1 MEHFKQEGNFVVGGN
16 IGAAVANCGR
26 EAYGAASLGVCT
38 GAMPLENKTDHRVVG
53 TTMKASRR
61 MTVPPAR
68 LGVPQDQSTMR
79 EEHMRVLMVSL
90 LGRV

>member
-1 MEHFKQEGNFVVGGN
+1 MFIIQTREGTEHFSREGNFVVGGN

-38 GAMPLENKTDHRVVG
+38 GAMPLESKTNRRVVG

-61 MTVPPAR
+61 R
-68 LGVPQDQSTMR
+68 K
-79 EEHMRVLMVSL
+79 SL
-90 LGRV
+90 RWWHTLSLKDGTWA